1 MIHKSFL
8 IFLLITISSKFSS
21 AQTDTS
27 KLKNIMPITGI
38 LGITGSFGEIRTDHF
53 HSGVDLR
60 TDNKIGKE
68 LRATNNG
75 FISRINISPVGFGK
89 AVFVDHPNGLTTV
102 YAHLDRYSDQINN
115 YAKKIQYQLKLFKI
129 DAFPKPTDIPIKKGD
144 LLGYSGNSGS
154 SGGPHLHYEVR
165 TSTDQRPINPIP
177 NFLNVID
184 SISPIIKSLHI
195 YRLDSSSYANGYS
208 RKIDIIVFKNRN
220 EYLINSKINA
230 SGKIGIGIDAMDR
243 INSLSTQCGFKS
255 IKLTVNNSIIYNL
268 TLDKFSFAE
277 SRYVNSIIDYATR
290 ITSGKEIVRLF
301 VDPCNFFSGLHNIY
315 NKGIITVKPD
325 SIYKIVIQVADA
337 SNNTSKLSFTINGIN
352 PPAKPE
358 TTGIKKGNTLLL
370 SCMMDNTIIND
381 TFVLQIPKYSFYNNL
396 YFTHQCFESPKYT
409 YSSLIRLQNIRT
421 PLHQKIKLE
430 IKSKNIPAKYHSK
443 ALFATFD
450 ASQKIVSADGEWKNG
465 SVSGTINKLGDYF
478 ITLDTIAPEILP
490 VNIRSNMVSSLG
502 IQALV
507 KDDFSGIKE
516 INGYIDGSWVL
527 FDFDQ
532 KNNLIFY
539 QFDEERLVKNKN
551 HHLEIVVK
559 DGKDNE
565 NRYSYDFF
573 W

>member
-8 IFLLITISSKFSS
+8 IFLLITISSKFSF

-27 KLKNIMPITGI
+27 KVKNIMPITGI

-68 LRATNNG
+68 VRATNNG
-75 FISRINISPVGFGK
+75 YISRINISPVGFGK

-115 YAKKIQYQLKLFKI
+115 YAKKVQYQLKSFRI
-129 DAFPKPTDIPIKKGD
+129 DAFPKPTDIPVKKGD

-165 TSTDQRPINPIP
+165 TTNDQRPINPIP

-243 INSLSTQCGFKS
+243 VNSLSTQCGFKIITLS
-255 IKLTVNNSIIYNL
+255 VNNRIVYNL

-277 SRYVNSIIDYATR
+277 SRYVNSIVDYATK

-315 NKGIITVKPD
+315 KKGVIAVESD
-325 SIYKIVIQVADA
+325 SIYKIAIQVADA
-337 SNNTSKLSFTINGIN
+337 SNNISKLSFTINGIN
-352 PPAKPE
+352 PPTKPQ
-358 TTGIKKGNTLLL
+358 TIGIKKGNTLLL
-370 SCMMDNTIIND
+370 SCMMDNSIIND
-381 TFVLQIPKYSFYNNL
+381 TFLLQIPKYSFYNNL
-396 YFTHQCFESPKYT
+396 YFTYQCIDSPKYT
-409 YSSLIRLQNIRT
+409 YSSLVRLHNIKT

-430 IKSKNIPAKYHSK
+430 IKSKNIPTKYCSK

-450 ASQKIVSADGEWKNG
+450 ASQKIVSAGGEWKNG
-465 SVSGTINKLGDYF
+465 SVSGSISSLGDYF
-478 ITLDTIAPEILP
+478 ITLDTIAPEIRP
-490 VNIRSNMVSSLG
+490 VKIRSNMVSSLG
-502 IQALV
+502 IQAIV
-507 KDDFSGIKE
+507 TDEFSGIKE
-516 INGYIDGSWVL
+516 INGYIDGNWVL

-532 KNNLIFY
+532 KNSLIFY

-559 DGKDNE
+559 DSKDNE

>member
-8 IFLLITISSKFSS
+8 IFLLLTISLKFSF
-21 AQTDTS
+21 AQSDTNKTK
-27 KLKNIMPITGI
+27 KLMPITGI
-38 LGITGSFGEIRTDHF
+38 LGITGSFGEIRVDHF

-68 LRATNNG
+68 VRATNDG
-75 FISRINISPVGFGK
+75 YISRINISPVGFGK
-89 AVFVDHPNGLTTV
+89 AIFVDHPNGLTTV
-102 YAHLDRYSDQINN
+102 YAHLDRYSDPINK
-115 YAKKIQYQLKLFKI
+115 YAKKIQYQLKSFKI

-165 TSTDQRPINPIP
+165 TTTDQRPLNPIP

-195 YRLDSSSYANGYS
+195 YRLDSSSYANGHS
-208 RKIDIIVFKNRN
+208 RKIDIIVFKHQN

-230 SGKIGIGIDAMDR
+230 SGKIGIGIDALDR
-243 INSLSTQCGFKS
+243 LNSLSTQCGFKS
-255 IKLTVNNSIIYNL
+255 ITLSVNDRIIYNL

-315 NKGIITVKPD
+315 NKGIITVIPD
-325 SIYKIVIQVADA
+325 SIYKIVIRVADA
-337 SNNTSKLSFTINGIN
+337 SNNISKLSFSINGIN
-352 PPAKPE
+352 PPIKPE
-358 TTGIKKGNTLLL
+358 TVGIQKGNTLLL
-370 SCMMDNTIIND
+370 SCMMDNSIIND
-381 TFVLQIPKYSFYNNL
+381 TFILQIPKYSFYNNL
-396 YFTHQCFESPKYT
+396 YFTHQCIESSKYI
-409 YSSLIRLQNIRT
+409 YSSLVRLHNLKT

-430 IKSKNIPAKYHSK
+430 IKSKNIPVKYRSK

-450 ASQKIVSADGEWKNG
+450 ASQRIVSVGGEWKNG
-465 SVSGTINKLGDYF
+465 SVSGSISNLGDYF
-478 ITLDTIAPEILP
+478 ITLDTIAPEIRP
-490 VNIRSNMVSSLG
+490 VNIKSNMANAHG
-502 IQALV
+502 IQAIV
-507 KDDFSGIKE
+507 TDEFSGIKE
-516 INGYIDGSWVL
+516 INGYIDGNWVL

-532 KNNLIFY
+532 KNSLIFY

-551 HHLEIVVK
+551 HHIEIIAK
-559 DGKDNE
+559 DNKDNE
-565 NRYSYDFF
+565 KRFNYDFF